1 MSLFKIN
8 VTVGDYN
15 GDKDDILVD
24 LVCELDGMKLTWEI
38 TDPYIYSI
46 KFYKDLLKSMEQN
59 TCIRKSDGG
68 NSGSKIKFDGTHL
81 SISVH
86 CGGCGGD
93 QKATLLLSKLE
104 GISVVKQIIEGYNTS
119 CEMIPVKA

>member
-15 GDKDDILVD
+15 DDKNDILVD

-38 TDPYIYSI
+38 SDPYIYSI
-46 KFYKDLLKSMEQN
+46 KFYKKLLKLMKQN
-59 TCIRKSDGG
+59 IPYQKSDGG

-104 GISVVKQIIEGYNTS
+104 GISVVKQIIEGYDS
-119 CEMIPVKA
+119 SAELIPVKV